1 MLLQNEATPRKAR
14 ARAGV
19 DLTDLAVK
27 IKAEHAAAAEAV
39 KRTVIHA
46 LAAGELLL
54 KAKAHLKHG
63 CWLPWLND
71 HCQVSERTARLYMQ
85 LARSRVELESKSAT
99 IADLTLQQAAALLS
113 VPGAATSR
121 ATSAAAS
128 VKTESKAESAAK
140 PKPTSAPIGFGTL
153 DPKSIAVRLNSLSWV
168 EADPAL
174 RVKFVDD
181 VGPCSLWGAMTAQ
194 QRNACLEYHRKLCN
208 EMETENVADRHS

>member
-1 MLLQNEATPRKAR
+1 MLLQNESAPRKVR

-39 KRTVIHA
+39 KRTVTHA

-54 KAKAHLKHG
+54 KAKAQPQLKHG
-63 CWLPWLND
+63 QWLPWLRD
-71 HCQVSERTARLYMQ
+71 HCGIAERTAQLYMR
-85 LARSRVELESKSAT
+85 LARSKVELESKSAGL
-99 IADLTLQQAAALLS
+99 ADLTIERAAALLS

-168 EADPAL
+168 EADPEL
-174 RVKFVDD
+174 RVKFIDD
-181 VGPCSLWGAMTAQ
+181 VGPCSLWDAMTAE
-194 QRNACLEYHRKLCN
+194 QRNACLEYHKLCG
-208 EMETENVADRHS
+208 EMA